1 MNYQLTILKKVWNT
15 RSLTWQRNVY
25 VERKKK
31 KSLTLRSSLYETEE
45 ATLYYKFG
53 YVAFKQNIAA
63 VEPTDAAKDFPSPEF
78 TILISCVK
86 LLQKRGVNL
95 R

>member
-53 YVAFKQNIAA
+53 YVAFKQNIAV

-86 LLQKRGVNL
+86 LLQKRGANL

>member
-1 MNYQLTILKKVWNT
+1 MFMLKK
-15 RSLTWQRNVY
+15 
-25 VERKKK
+25 KKK

-53 YVAFKQNIAA
+53 YVAFKQNIAV

>member
-1 MNYQLTILKKVWNT
+1 MNYQLTIFKKVWNT

-31 KSLTLRSSLYETEE
+31 PLTLRSLLYETEE
-45 ATLYYKFG
+45 ATLYYTFG
-53 YVAFKQNIAA
+53 YVAFKQNIAV
-63 VEPTDAAKDFPSPEF
+63 VELTGGTKDFSSQEF

-86 LLQKRGVNL
+86 LLQKRGENL

>member
-53 YVAFKQNIAA
+53 YVAFKQNIAV

>member
-45 ATLYYKFG
+45 ATLYCTFG
-53 YVAFKQNIAA
+53 YVAFKQNIAV
-63 VEPTDAAKDFPSPEF
+63 VELTDGTKDFSSQEF
-78 TILISCVK
+78 TLLISCVK
-86 LLQKRGVNL
+86 PLQKRGENL